1 MQDLRGS
8 LSEGAVSRRLTEGVN
23 IRKASTFMPNIQVL
37 DPHVA
42 DLIAAGEVVERP
54 ASVAKELME
63 NAIDAGASTVTVEI
77 SHGGLTFLR
86 VTDDGKGIPA
96 GELKTAFLRHATSKL
111 RTEYDLE
118 AIGTLGFRGEALA
131 AISAVSRIEVLTR
144 TAEADLGASL
154 ALEGGVPGELDEA
167 GCPLGTTLV
176 VRDLFFN
183 TPARLK
189 FMKKDAAEGA
199 AVFAVVQRVALSHPE
214 VSVKFIRDGK
224 QELLTPG
231 DGQLKS
237 AVYAVLGRELA
248 LGFREVKSAG
258 EDMSVEGF
266 ASMPACCRASRS
278 WQFFFVNGRQVK
290 SPLMTAALEEAY
302 KNQKMVGKF
311 PGCVLH
317 LRTKLNAVD
326 VNVHPAKT
334 EVKFGTERAVF
345 SAVYHA
351 VLSALE
357 ADQSHPQAVLKNVEI
372 PGMRKQDTVAENQLR
387 INVGPDNPGG
397 ASSFKPHKPSPVD
410 PPRWSGPTQPSIPT
424 VVRVHDSTYSPPAPV
439 PPQRPKPPLERRC
452 PSPQAGAEDCV
463 SRSETYDVNKV
474 SEPVCAPHISPAA
487 KSILSQPSADSSFQ
501 KEPVPAAAGTEE
513 LPWRL
518 AGEVLNTYIIVE
530 RGDTVYLIDK
540 HAAHERM
547 NFDRMKA
554 EGYDPMA
561 QTLLTPAVCR
571 LPPAQ
576 REVLLAHRALLEEF
590 GFEVDELGADLAV
603 RQAPFD
609 VDVGEVPAALE
620 ELAQKLLTAGRAD
633 PAAARDELL
642 HTMACKAAIKGG
654 WHSAPREL
662 ERVAAAVMSGQV
674 KYCPH
679 GRPVAIEL
687 TKKELEK
694 QFKRA

>member
-1 MQDLRGS
+1 
-8 LSEGAVSRRLTEGVN
+8 
-23 IRKASTFMPNIQVL
+23 MPDIKVL
-37 DPHVA
+37 DSHIA

-63 NAIDAGASTVTVEI
+63 NAIDAGAAKVTVEI
-77 SHGGLTFLR
+77 AHGGMTFLR
-86 VTDDGKGIPA
+86 VTDDGCGIPA
-96 GELKTAFLRHATSKL
+96 PQLKTAFLRHATSKL

-131 AISAVSRIEVLTR
+131 AIAAVSRIEIMSR
-144 TAEADLGASL
+144 TADAELGSSL
-154 ALEGGVPGELDEA
+154 SVEGGEFGPIEEA
-167 GCPLGTTLV
+167 GCPLGTTIV

-224 QELLTPG
+224 QEMLTPG

-248 LGFREVKSAG
+248 LGFREVKSTG
-258 EDMSVEGF
+258 EDMTVTGF
-266 ASMPACCRASRS
+266 VSLPACCRGSRNY
-278 WQFFFVNGRQVK
+278 QFFLVNGRQVK
-290 SPLMTAALEEAY
+290 SRLMMAALEEAY
-302 KNQKMVGKF
+302 QNQKMVGKF

-317 LRTKLNAVD
+317 LETKLNAVD

-334 EVKFGTERAVF
+334 EVKFGNERQVF

-357 ADQSHPQAVLKNVEI
+357 GDKSRPEMKMQSENRPPHKTVSVLDSVTPNQTKIQANITRLYEKQAAQPVQPTQSVPTRLGVSDVTRKPAPVQPAAAPVSRPAPVAQPAPAAAPVVTAPVVEKKPVLAVTEEPKPVIPTPVEI
-372 PGMRKQDTVAENQLR
+372 PA
-387 INVGPDNPGG
+387 
-397 ASSFKPHKPSPVD
+397 PS
-410 PPRWSGPTQPSIPT
+410 
-424 VVRVHDSTYSPPAPV
+424 VVRP
-439 PPQRPKPPLERRC
+439 
-452 PSPQAGAEDCV
+452 
-463 SRSETYDVNKV
+463 
-474 SEPVCAPHISPAA
+474 
-487 KSILSQPSADSSFQ
+487 
-501 KEPVPAAAGTEE
+501 EPVPTPVVEE
-513 LPWRL
+513 PEVPAWRM
-518 AGEVLNTYIIVE
+518 AGEVLNTYIVVE
-530 RGDTVYLIDK
+530 QGDSVFFIDK

-554 EGYDPMA
+554 QNYEPMT
-561 QTLLTPAVCR
+561 QTLLVPVICR
-571 LPPAQ
+571 LDEQ
-576 REVLLAHRALLEEF
+576 ERQALLEQKELLERF
-590 GFEVDELGADLAV
+590 GFDVEELGGALAV

-609 VDVGEVPAALE
+609 VDIAQVEST
-620 ELAQKLLTAGRAD
+620 LAEIAGKLLSGARVD
-633 PAAARDELL
+633 PAAARDEVL

-654 WHSAPREL
+654 WHTSEKEL
-662 ERVAAAVMSGQV
+662 ERVARAVMAGEV

>member
-1 MQDLRGS
+1 
-8 LSEGAVSRRLTEGVN
+8 
-23 IRKASTFMPNIQVL
+23 
-37 DPHVA
+37 
-42 DLIAAGEVVERP
+42 
-54 ASVAKELME
+54 
-63 NAIDAGASTVTVEI
+63 
-77 SHGGLTFLR
+77 
-86 VTDDGKGIPA
+86 
-96 GELKTAFLRHATSKL
+96 
-111 RTEYDLE
+111 
-118 AIGTLGFRGEALA
+118 
-131 AISAVSRIEVLTR
+131 
-144 TAEADLGASL
+144 
-154 ALEGGVPGELDEA
+154 
-167 GCPLGTTLV
+167 
-176 VRDLFFN
+176 
-183 TPARLK
+183 
-189 FMKKDAAEGA
+189 
-199 AVFAVVQRVALSHPE
+199 
-214 VSVKFIRDGK
+214 
-224 QELLTPG
+224 
-231 DGQLKS
+231 
-237 AVYAVLGRELA
+237 
-248 LGFREVKSAG
+248 
-258 EDMSVEGF
+258 
-266 ASMPACCRASRS
+266 
-278 WQFFFVNGRQVK
+278 
-290 SPLMTAALEEAY
+290 
-302 KNQKMVGKF
+302 MVGKF

-334 EVKFGTERAVF
+334 EVKFGGERAVF

-357 ADQSHPQAVLKNVEI
+357 ADQSHPQAVLKNAEI
-372 PGMRKQDTVAENQLR
+372 PGVRKQDTVTENQLR

-487 KSILSQPSADSSFQ
+487 KSILSQPTADSSFQ

-576 REVLLAHRALLEEF
+576 REALLAHRALLEKF

-609 VDVGEVPAALE
+609 VDPADIPAALE
-620 ELAQKLLTAGRAD
+620 ELAQRLLTTGSAD

-642 HTMACKAAIKGG
+642 HTMPARRPSREAGTAPPRSWSG
-654 WHSAPREL
+654 WPPPS
-662 ERVAAAVMSGQV
+662 
-674 KYCPH
+674 CP
-679 GRPVAIEL
+679 GR
-687 TKKELEK
+687 
-694 QFKRA
+694 

>member
-1 MQDLRGS
+1 
-8 LSEGAVSRRLTEGVN
+8 
-23 IRKASTFMPNIQVL
+23 MPEIQVL
-37 DPHVA
+37 SPHVA

-54 ASVAKELME
+54 ASVAKELVE
-63 NAIDAGASTVTVEI
+63 NAIDAGAGQVTVEI
-77 SHGGLTFLR
+77 AHGGLTFLR
-86 VTDDGKGIPA
+86 VTDDGCGIPA
-96 GELKTAFLRHATSKL
+96 GQLATAFLRHATSKL

-131 AISAVSRIEVLTR
+131 AIAAVSRVEVLTR
-144 TAEADLGASL
+144 TADSPLGASL
-154 ALEGGVPGELDEA
+154 SLEGGVPGEVEEA
-167 GCPLGTTLV
+167 GCPLGTTMV
-176 VRDLFFN
+176 VRDLFYN

-199 AVFAVVQRVALSHPE
+199 AVFAAVQREALSHPE

-231 DGQLKS
+231 DGQLQS

-248 LGFREVKSAG
+248 LGLRPVKGSG
-258 EDMSVEGF
+258 EDMTVSGF
-266 ASMPACCRASRS
+266 VSLPACCRGSRS

-290 SPLMTAALEEAY
+290 SKLMTAALEQAY
-302 KNQKMVGKF
+302 QNQKMVGKF
-311 PGCVLH
+311 PGCVLY
-317 LRTKLNAVD
+317 LTTKLSAVD

-334 EVKFGTERAVF
+334 EVKFGSERAVF

-357 ADQSHPQAVLKNVEI
+357 GDRSHPRAEWKPEAI
-372 PGMRKQDTVAENQLR
+372 PA
-387 INVGPDNPGG
+387 
-397 ASSFKPHKPSPVD
+397 
-410 PPRWSGPTQPSIPT
+410 
-424 VVRVHDSTYSPPAPV
+424 PPA
-439 PPQRPKPPLERRC
+439 
-452 PSPQAGAEDCV
+452 QAGAPADPHPPGAARPAAPAHRPRPGGGPGPRHRLPHPARPCGPPGGQAGAGARARPARRPGPAARLPARRLRPPRRRSGRPRSRPSRPGP
-463 SRSETYDVNKV
+463 SRSG
-474 SEPVCAPHISPAA
+474 SPAPA
-487 KSILSQPSADSSFQ
+487 EEPPPAD
-501 KEPVPAAAGTEE
+501 
-513 LPWRL
+513 WRV

-530 RGDTVYLIDK
+530 QGDTVLFIDK

-554 EGYDPMA
+554 AGYDPMA
-561 QTLLTPAVCR
+561 QTLLTPALCR
-571 LPPAQ
+571 LSAPEHQ
-576 REVLLAHRALLEEF
+576 VLLDHQGLLEEF

-609 VDVGEVPAALE
+609 VAVEDIPATLE
-620 ELAQKLLTAGRAD
+620 EIAQKLLTTGSAD

-654 WHSAPREL
+654 WHTSPQEL
-662 ERVAAAVMSGQV
+662 ERVAQAVMSGQV

-679 GRPVAIEL
+679 GRPVAIQL
-687 TKKELEK
+687 TRKELEK

>member
-1 MQDLRGS
+1 
-8 LSEGAVSRRLTEGVN
+8 
-23 IRKASTFMPNIQVL
+23 MPIIKQL

-54 ASVAKELME
+54 ASVVKELME
-63 NAIDAGASTVTVEI
+63 NAIDAGASSITVEI
-77 SHGGLTFLR
+77 ARGGMSLIR
-86 VTDDGKGIPA
+86 VADNGCGIPA
-96 GELKTAFLRHATSKL
+96 DQASTAFLRHATSKISS
-111 RTEYDLE
+111 EYDLE

-131 AISAVSRIEVLTR
+131 AIAAVSRIEIMSR
-144 TAEADLGASL
+144 TADAELGSSL
-154 ALEGGVPGELDEA
+154 SVEGGEFGPIEEA
-167 GCPLGTTLV
+167 GCPLGTTIV

-224 QELLTPG
+224 QEMLTPG

-248 LGFREVKSAG
+248 LGFREVKSTG
-258 EDMSVEGF
+258 EDMTVTGF
-266 ASMPACCRASRS
+266 VSLPACCRGSRNY
-278 WQFFFVNGRQVK
+278 QFFFVNGRQVK
-290 SPLMTAALEEAY
+290 SRLMMAALEEAY
-302 KNQKMVGKF
+302 QNQKMVGKF

-317 LRTKLNAVD
+317 LETKLNAVD

-334 EVKFGTERAVF
+334 EVKFGNERQVF

-357 ADQSHPQAVLKNVEI
+357 GDKSRPEMKMQTENRPPHKTVSVLDSVTPNQTKIQANITRLYEKQAAQPVQPTQSVPTRLGVSDVTRKPAPVQPAAAPVSRPAPVAQPAPAAAPVVTAPVVEKKPVLAVTEEPKPVIPTPVEI
-372 PGMRKQDTVAENQLR
+372 PA
-387 INVGPDNPGG
+387 
-397 ASSFKPHKPSPVD
+397 PS
-410 PPRWSGPTQPSIPT
+410 
-424 VVRVHDSTYSPPAPV
+424 VVRP
-439 PPQRPKPPLERRC
+439 
-452 PSPQAGAEDCV
+452 
-463 SRSETYDVNKV
+463 
-474 SEPVCAPHISPAA
+474 
-487 KSILSQPSADSSFQ
+487 
-501 KEPVPAAAGTEE
+501 EPVPTPVVEE
-513 LPWRL
+513 PEVPAWRM
-518 AGEVLNTYIIVE
+518 AGEVLNTYIVVE
-530 RGDTVYLIDK
+530 QGDSVFFIDK

-554 EGYDPMA
+554 QNYEPMT
-561 QTLLTPAVCR
+561 QTLLVPVICR
-571 LPPAQ
+571 LDEQ
-576 REVLLAHRALLEEF
+576 ERQALLEQKELLERF
-590 GFEVDELGADLAV
+590 GFDVEELGGALAV

-609 VDVGEVPAALE
+609 VDIAQVEST
-620 ELAQKLLTAGRAD
+620 LAEIAGKLLSGARVD
-633 PAAARDELL
+633 PAAARDEVL

-654 WHSAPREL
+654 WHTSEKEL
-662 ERVAAAVMSGQV
+662 ERVARAVMAGEV

>member
-1 MQDLRGS
+1 
-8 LSEGAVSRRLTEGVN
+8 
-23 IRKASTFMPNIQVL
+23 MPDIKVL
-37 DPHVA
+37 DPHIA

-63 NAIDAGASTVTVEI
+63 NAIDAGAHKVTVEI
-77 SHGGLTFLR
+77 AHGGLTFLR
-86 VTDDGKGIPA
+86 VTDDGCGIPA
-96 GELKTAFLRHATSKL
+96 GQLKTAFLRHATSKL

-131 AISAVSRIEVLTR
+131 AISAVSRIEVMSC
-144 TAEADLGASL
+144 TADAQLGASL
-154 ALEGGVPGELDEA
+154 TIEGGECGEVEEA
-167 GCPLGTTLV
+167 GCPVGTTMV
-176 VRDLFFN
+176 VRDLFYN

-224 QELLTPG
+224 QEMLTPG

-248 LGFREVKSAG
+248 LGFREVKAAG
-258 EDMSVEGF
+258 EDMTVTGF
-266 ASMPACCRASRS
+266 VSLPACCRGSRNY
-278 WQFFFVNGRQVK
+278 QFFFVNGRQVK
-290 SPLMTAALEEAY
+290 SRLMTAALEEAY
-302 KNQKMVGKF
+302 QNQKMVGKF

-317 LRTKLNAVD
+317 LETKLNAVA

-334 EVKFGTERAVF
+334 EMKFGNERQVF

-357 ADQSHPQAVLKNVEI
+357 GDKSHPAMKMQNAECRMQNESRPRTPVNILDSVTPNQTKIQANITRLYEKKAAQ
-372 PGMRKQDTVAENQLR
+372 PENKSSLSLNDVTKTPSVSPSGCQL
-387 INVGPDNPGG
+387 PPKGG
-397 ASSFKPHKPSPVD
+397 ALGGSVDYVALSVSPSGCQLPPKGGALGGSVDYVAPSVTAFGGDSSPAGGEPRVSRVTPSDICSANASSPLKGE
-410 PPRWSGPTQPSIPT
+410 PRE
-424 VVRVHDSTYSPPAPV
+424 RYSKPAPIV
-439 PPQRPKPPLERRC
+439 PEPK
-452 PSPQAGAEDCV
+452 
-463 SRSETYDVNKV
+463 
-474 SEPVCAPHISPAA
+474 I
-487 KSILSQPSADSSFQ
+487 I
-501 KEPVPAAAGTEE
+501 
-513 LPWRL
+513 PWRM
-518 AGEVLNTYIIVE
+518 AGEVLNTYIVVE
-530 RGDTVYLIDK
+530 QGDSVFFIDK

-554 EGYDPMA
+554 QGYEPMTQA
-561 QTLLTPAVCR
+561 LLTPVICR
-571 LPPAQ
+571 LSEEERQVLLEQ
-576 REVLLAHRALLEEF
+576 RELLERF
-590 GFEVDELGADLAV
+590 GFDVEELGGSIAV

-609 VDVGEVPAALE
+609 VDLGQIE
-620 ELAQKLLTAGRAD
+620 ETLAEIAGKLLSGARVD
-633 PAAARDELL
+633 PDCARDEVL

-654 WHSAPREL
+654 WHTSEKEL
-662 ERVAAAVMSGQV
+662 ERVAKAVMSGEV